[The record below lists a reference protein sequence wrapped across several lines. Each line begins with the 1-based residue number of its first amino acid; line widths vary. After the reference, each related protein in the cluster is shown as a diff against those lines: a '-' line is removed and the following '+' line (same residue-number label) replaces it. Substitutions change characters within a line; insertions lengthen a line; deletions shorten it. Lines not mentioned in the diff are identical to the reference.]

1 MLTLLPGSYCDVCA
15 EEFSSQCLPHTI
27 PCGHVLCASCCHS
40 IVEKTSPRLSPV
52 CPFCR
57 EQFTIDTVRLIR
69 TDFSSSGWNT
79 PRRLPKTLDMTSN
92 DSAADLWSRREEKL
106 LFSEGTH
113 SRTRDEARRL
123 EDKVAKVAAKKCS
136 VEEVTSLHHELEQWL
151 KSASKLDDQTSSLYL
166 SHALLRAILMNHVAH
181 AEASKSAKSVEHNL
195 KVKLEELEKS
205 NKNLESELNR
215 CRREY
220 SQKVQEC
227 TSLRTEVSRVKAL
240 ASTLGTIPAST
251 PSDSRSG
258 AMSPP
263 LPLSTPAPAPL
274 SAPAL
279 SRFNSLHARST
290 SMHASRPSTPAYSV
304 RSHTPSLR
312 SQTPGPMRQ
321 STPLPQ
327 QILRSQ
333 TPAPPV
339 PTRPRRQSLSTPP
352 KMTRSV
358 SEEKQDMQHERWIP
372 PRYPDDDLSSV
383 KTLRHTRAGSV
394 TPKSRLARSPSP
406 SRY

>member
-40 IVEKTSPRLSPV
+40 IVEKTSQRLSPV

-57 EQFTIDTVRLIR
+57 EQFTIDTVRLIH

-79 PRRLPKTLDMTSN
+79 PRRLPKTLDMSSN
-92 DSAADLWSRREEKL
+92 DSTTNLWSRREEKL
-106 LFSEGTH
+106 LFPEGGT

-136 VEEVTSLHHELEQWL
+136 VEEVNSLHHELEQWL
-151 KSASKLDDQTSSLYL
+151 KSTSKLDDQTSSLYL
-166 SHALLRAILMNHVAH
+166 SAALLRAILMNHVAH
-181 AEASKSAKSVEHNL
+181 AEASKSAKNIEQNL

-205 NKNLESELNR
+205 NKNLEAEIHR
-215 CRREY
+215 YRREY

-240 ASTLGTIPAST
+240 ASTLGTIPT
-251 PSDSRSG
+251 PLPETRPR

-263 LPLSTPAPAPL
+263 PPPSTPAPAPQP
-274 SAPAL
+274 APLL

-304 RSHTPSLR
+304 RSYTPSIR
-312 SQTPGPMRQ
+312 SQTPGPMRLP
-321 STPLPQ
+321 TPSPQ
-327 QILRSQ
+327 QIRSQ

-339 PTRPRRQSLSTPP
+339 PTRPRRLSLSSPP
-352 KMTRSV
+352 KMTRSI
-358 SEEKQDMQHERWIP
+358 SEEKQEMHERWIP
-372 PRYPDDDLSSV
+372 PRYPDDDISSV
-383 KTLRHTRAGSV
+383 KPFRHSRTGSV